1 MKVRYYA
8 EIIEELTEDELL
20 TREPQMLRIKCKDET
35 EARQLVKKYEPT
47 FAGIKYRKQVHI
59 HRHAAT
65 GGKPCR
71 IIKL

>member
-1 MKVRYYA
+1 MQVRHYA

-20 TREPQMLRIKCKDET
+20 TKEPQMLRVEGKDET
-35 EARQLVKKYEPT
+35 EARQLVEKYEPM
-47 FAGIKYRKQVHI
+47 FAGIKYKKQIHI